1 MTTIILYKH
10 GVLRQ
15 KELEILA
22 SGILLNQ
29 ILPEIQEVIKR
40 LKEQV
45 KEKNKLIKKEK
56 KKKEKG

>member
-1 MTTIILYKH
+1 MTIRILYKH

-15 KELEILA
+15 KELEIFL

-40 LKEQV
+40 LKEQAED
-45 KEKNKLIKKEK
+45 KDKPIKKDKKEK
-56 KKKEKG
+56 EKG